1 VIPGSW
7 VIAADFGTTNT
18 VAAVGDVAGV
28 RPLNINGRTIM
39 PSAVVLE
46 SQRRGR
52 QRWLVGEY
60 AINAAAARMGSFERK
75 PKSCIPDGTVF
86 LGGRSIPVEDVIAAV
101 LRHVVEE
108 AHRQRGPHPPARF
121 VITHPAGWADGRVAV
136 LLRAARAATD
146 GVPDWPDPE
155 PLPEPVAAAR
165 GVLPAELP
173 SPARIAILDLGGGTV
188 DVAMIDRDDNQLR
201 VVGIP
206 QGTDQVGGEEFDLRL
221 ARLMTEEVQ
230 SPRHYDELMVS
241 EDIDDRE
248 LAMEIRTE
256 AQLVKEQL
264 SEVASVAAAVPIPP
278 RGQGGRRSVQI
289 SRTQLENLIKGGD
302 GGRPG
307 LIDAVRL
314 VVAAR
319 TAAPPGPSSFHVYLV
334 GGSSRIPM
342 LGWLVQDETQTT
354 PISYGDPS
362 TAVAEGAADWAR
374 QISPPPSP
382 SPRPPPP
389 PPPPPRMRWT
399 RLREWI
405 HARGV
410 VLVRGLVAAVVVSSA
425 TYAVLSSPPTPVVQC
440 PPGTTARLGCPEDRT
455 EPSTPPPRPQVGVR
469 DCSNIRENGCAGA
482 INAASRAVWP
492 ALPDRDCA
500 AKESRYGVDLYS
512 TECDTSTMSY
522 NVYWRKATGTII
534 PVLVEQMTRP
544 ELNEFRV
551 GNSPEKLGTQLG
563 GTRRT
568 GTGDRFTCVFE
579 YTEFPVT
586 MVLDGPNEDATVAIC
601 QDLAFLDTADM
612 RSAFANR

>member
-1 VIPGSW
+1 VIPGAW
-7 VIAADFGTTNT
+7 VIAIDFGTTNT

-28 RPLNINGRTIM
+28 RPMNINGRTIM

-60 AINAAAARMGSFERK
+60 AINAAAARMASFERK

-86 LGGRSIPVEDVIAAV
+86 LGGRNIPVEDVIAAV
-101 LRHVVEE
+101 LRHAVEE
-108 AHRQRGPHPPARF
+108 AHRQRGPRAPARF

-136 LLRAARAATD
+136 LLRAARAATN

-165 GVLPAELP
+165 GVLLTNLP
-173 SPARIAILDLGGGTV
+173 SPARIAVLDLGGGTV
-188 DVAMIDRDDNQLR
+188 DVAVVDRDGDQLR

-230 SPRHYDELMVS
+230 SPRHYNELVVS
-241 EDIDDRE
+241 DDVDDRE

-264 SEVASVAAAVPIPP
+264 STVSSVAAAVPIPP

-289 SRTQLENLIKGGD
+289 NRTQLENLIKGGD

-307 LIDAVRL
+307 LVDAVRL

-319 TAAPPGPSSFHVYLV
+319 TAAPPGPPSFHVYLV

-342 LGWLVQDETQTT
+342 LGWLVQNETNTT
-354 PISYGDPS
+354 PISQGDPS

-374 QISPPPSP
+374 QIPLPLPPPLQ
-382 SPRPPPP
+382 PPE
-389 PPPPPRMRWT
+389 RTWRN

-410 VLVRGLVAAVVVSSA
+410 VLVRSLVAGVVVITAIS
-425 TYAVLSSPPTPVVQC
+425 AVLIPRANVPPDCGSGPTADPSCPVTP
-440 PPGTTARLGCPEDRT
+440 TT
-455 EPSTPPPRPQVGVR
+455 PSTPPQIGVR
-469 DCSNIRENGCAGA
+469 NCKSIKENGCAEA
-482 INAASRAVWP
+482 INAASRAMWP
-492 ALPDRDCA
+492 DMTGRDCA
-500 AKESRYGVDLYS
+500 AKDSRYGVDLYS
-512 TECDTSTMSY
+512 TECTTSTMSY
-522 NVYWRKATGTII
+522 AVYWRKAIGALI

-551 GNSPEKLGTQLG
+551 GNDPEKVGTQLG

-568 GTGDRFTCVFE
+568 ATGDRFTCVFE
-579 YTEFPVT
+579 YTDYPVT
-586 MVLDGPNEDATVAIC
+586 MVLDGPNADSTVTIC
-601 QDLAFLDTADM
+601 QELTFLDTADM